1 MGAPDLIFEL
11 RNAGYSIK
19 ADGRYL
25 DISPADDLPDELV
38 QQLKQSKAEILV
50 ALKLEQ
56 QQETRRQKALAMLD
70 TDPAIKRAIHADTDS
85 DPDNVILAIAIRHV
99 ATCEMLV
106 PKAKYDAWQLF
117 ALVDKAGAD
126 HVH

>member
-11 RNAGYSIK
+11 RSNGYSIK

-38 QQLKQSKAEILV
+38 QQLKQHKPEILT
-50 ALKLEQ
+50 ALQLEQ
-56 QQETRRQKALAMLD
+56 QQEARREKVLAMLD
-70 TDPAIKRAIHADTDS
+70 TDPKLKRAIHADTDS
-85 DPDNVILAIAIRHV
+85 DRNNVILAIAIRHV

-106 PKAKYDAWQLF
+106 PKAKYDAWQLL
-117 ALVDKAGAD
+117 ALVEDRKS
-126 HVH
+126 V

>member
-1 MGAPDLIFEL
+1 MGAPDMIFEL
-11 RNAGYSIK
+11 RSNGYSIK

-38 QQLKQSKAEILV
+38 QQLKQHKPEILT
-50 ALKLEQ
+50 ALQLEQ
-56 QQETRRQKALAMLD
+56 QQEARREKVLAMLD
-70 TDPAIKRAIHADTDS
+70 TDPKLKRAIHADTDS
-85 DPDNVILAIAIRHV
+85 DRNNVILAIAIRHV

-106 PKAKYDAWQLF
+106 PKAKYDAWQLL